1 MKSVDLLWVVVA
13 SALVMSMQVGF
24 CMLESGLVRSKN
36 TINVALKNF
45 LDFCVAG
52 LFFWACAFGVM
63 FGTSRWGLIGT
74 SDFLFQ
80 PVEEPGSRLAF
91 FLFQLMFC
99 ATAATIVSGAVA
111 ERMKFG
117 GYLLVTAI
125 CSGVIYPIYGH
136 WAWAEGG
143 WLREMGFIDFAGSS
157 VVHGIGGWTALAAA
171 IVIGPRLGRFTSR
184 QALSSSHSLGIS
196 TFGTLTLFVAW
207 IGFNGGSTL
216 AIDDT
221 VPLIVVNTILAG
233 CAGGLS
239 GLAVTW
245 WRDKLPML
253 PPTLNG
259 CIAGLVAITACCHA
273 VTTGEAVFIGAA
285 AGVLTYFA
293 GHWVERARID
303 DVVGAWSA
311 HGASG
316 AWGTIAAGLFGDRT
330 ILNTGLS
337 LWQQTGVQALGV
349 LVSIAWAGVIGYGLF
364 RLLDFVIP
372 LRIDAEGEN
381 VGLNVSEHGAS
392 TEIIDL
398 LTEMARHSSEGD
410 FTSRIVAQPFSEM
423 GQIAAGYN
431 RVVDKVVAEMEMR
444 DHVARRLD
452 LERETTEATNQKLLS
467 SIEYAQRIQHAV
479 LPNLDSLA
487 AVAADHFVLY
497 LPRDIVSGDFYWCDQ
512 VGDSVFCIVADCTGH
527 GVPGAFMS
535 MLGNSLLHQIIR
547 EQEIASPA
555 EILQNLHRRVR
566 TCLGQDHADNINQDG
581 MDIVVLRI
589 DRNEVVFSGARRPL
603 WFRTNGQIHEIR
615 GDRISIG
622 GGRHE
627 PENATFSEHRLKR
640 EATLDLYLFSDG
652 LPDQPNHAREP
663 FDTVRLRQLLLDF
676 AKKPMAAQNMLL
688 QEELEKF
695 RGGAA
700 QRDDITLIG
709 LRCPGL
715 N

>member
-1 MKSVDLLWVVVA
+1 
-13 SALVMSMQVGF
+13 MSMQVGF

-52 LFFWACAFGVM
+52 LFFWFCAFGLM
-63 FGTSRWGLIGT
+63 FGTSKWGLIGVNE
-74 SDFLFQ
+74 FFFQ
-80 PVEEPGSRLAF
+80 PQDEPGPRLAF

-111 ERMKFG
+111 ERMKFC
-117 GYLLVTAI
+117 GYLLVTVVCSAI
-125 CSGVIYPIYGH
+125 IYPVYGH

-143 WLREMGFIDFAGSS
+143 WLREMGFVDFAGSS

-171 IVIGPRLGRFTSR
+171 AVIGPRLGRFTST
-184 QALSSSHSLGIS
+184 QSLTSSHSLGIA

-239 GLAVTW
+239 GLAATW

-259 CIAGLVAITACCHA
+259 CISGLVAITACCHV
-273 VTTGEAVFIGAA
+273 VTTAEAVFIGAA

-293 GHWVERARID
+293 AQWVERAKID

-311 HGASG
+311 HGAGG
-316 AWGTIAAGLFGDRT
+316 AWGTIAVGLFGDPA
-330 ILNTGLS
+330 ILSNGLS
-337 LWQQTGVQALGV
+337 FWGQTGVQTLGV
-349 LVSIAWAGVIGYGLF
+349 LVSIAWAGGIGYALF
-364 RLLDFVIP
+364 RLMNHFTP
-372 LRIDAEGEN
+372 LRIDEEGEI
-381 VGLNVSEHGAS
+381 VGLNVAEHGAS

-410 FTSRIVAQPFSEM
+410 FTSRLQAQPFSEV
-423 GQIAAGYN
+423 GQIATGYN
-431 RVVDKVVAEMEMR
+431 RVVDKVVSEIEMR

-452 LERETTEATNQKLLS
+452 LERETTQATNQKLLS

-487 AVAADHFVLY
+487 AVATDHFVLY

-512 VGDSVFCIVADCTGH
+512 VDDSVFCIVADCTGH

-547 EQEIASPA
+547 EQKIISPA

-566 TCLGQDHADNINQDG
+566 ACLGQNLADNTNQDG

-589 DRNEVVFSGARRPL
+589 DQSEVVFAGARRPL

-615 GDRISIG
+615 GDRTSIG

-627 PENATFSEHRLKR
+627 PENATFSEHRIAR
-640 EATLDLYLFSDG
+640 DATLDLYLFSDG

-663 FDTVRLRQLLLDF
+663 FDTLRLRQLLLDLG
-676 AKKPMAAQNMLL
+676 KIPMSAQNL
-688 QEELEKF
+688 QLREALEKF

-709 LRCPGL
+709 LRCPSL